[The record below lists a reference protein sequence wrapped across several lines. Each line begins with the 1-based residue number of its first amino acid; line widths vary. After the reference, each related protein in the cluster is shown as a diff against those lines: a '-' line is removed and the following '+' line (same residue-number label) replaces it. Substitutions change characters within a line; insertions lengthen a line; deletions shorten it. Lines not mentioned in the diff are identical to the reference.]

1 MAWDNPSG
9 ILSPNERDR
18 LKREAEIFAEA
29 QRKMLREEE
38 QRAAKQREGEERRR
52 TDAWDREE
60 RARRAEEER
69 RYKNQ
74 LASERRAQSKARLE
88 SYKAWLRTPE
98 GDAVLD
104 QERYKRRAEKVWNA
118 EYGSVTY
125 LRNRYGHAYYV
136 IAEIIQNIL
145 GCTPDEAE
153 EKIAENYIEPRWKQF
168 EQPEIE
174 RILKKKLLKK

>member
-1 MAWDNPSG
+1 
-9 ILSPNERDR
+9 
-18 LKREAEIFAEA
+18 
-29 QRKMLREEE
+29 MLREEE
-38 QRAAKQREGEERRR
+38 QRAAKQREAEERRR

-74 LASERRAQSKARLE
+74 LASEIRAQSKARLE

-98 GDAVLD
+98 GDAFLD

-125 LRNRYGHAYYV
+125 LRNR
-136 IAEIIQNIL
+136 
-145 GCTPDEAE
+145 
-153 EKIAENYIEPRWKQF
+153 
-168 EQPEIE
+168 
-174 RILKKKLLKK
+174 

>member
-1 MAWDNPSG
+1 MAWDNPHGS
-9 ILSPNERDR
+9 LSADERLR
-18 LKREAEIFAEA
+18 LEREAKILAEA

-38 QRAAKQREGEERRR
+38 QRAAKQREAEERRR
-52 TDAWDREE
+52 ADARDREE

-74 LASERRAQSKARLE
+74 LASERRAQSKARSE

-98 GDAVLD
+98 GDAFLN
-104 QERYKRRAEKVWNA
+104 QERYKSRAEKVWNA
-118 EYGSVTY
+118 EYGSATY

-153 EKIAENYIEPRWKQF
+153 ETISQNYIEPRWKYF
-168 EQPEIE
+168 EQPEVE
-174 RILKKKLLKK
+174 KLLREKLSKK